1 MIFAVLLLFC
11 QNVMFCPITDVAT
24 DLAAAADVDIVRGL
38 TALKSCFCCLSDVMC
53 SSLLTVLFKFPL
65 RDE

>member
-11 QNVMFCPITDVAT
+11 QNVTLRPITDVAT

-38 TALKSCFCCLSDVMC
+38 PHLRVVFVVCLMSCV
-53 SSLLTVLFKFPL
+53 LLC
-65 RDE
+65 